1 MREEYR
7 KVDNLDTSGGNIKSF
22 VVDNHSDKSN
32 IQKFQCKRSQIEPNK
47 NVRYKITPRGGEP
60 LTIPWYLLDQVRG
73 EKEQFIQEKVL
84 ARINP
89 QKSTLFQ

>member
-1 MREEYR
+1 MREEYTEI
-7 KVDNLDTSGGNIKSF
+7 DDIDTSGDDIKST
-22 VVDNHSDKSN
+22 VIADHLDMSN
-32 IQKFQCKRSQIEPNK
+32 IQKFHYERSKMELNK
-47 NVRYKITPRGGEP
+47 NRRYRMISKVKQP

-73 EKEQFIQEKVL
+73 ENEQFIQEKIL